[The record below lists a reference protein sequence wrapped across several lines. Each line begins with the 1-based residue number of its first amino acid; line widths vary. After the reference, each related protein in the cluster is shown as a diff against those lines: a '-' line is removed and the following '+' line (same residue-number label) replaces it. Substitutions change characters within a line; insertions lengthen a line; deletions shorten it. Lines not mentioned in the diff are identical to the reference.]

1 MQNQKECGEVQA
13 LGCKMVAWEEETTDL
28 ENLDPEKYLVVEN
41 ARVHNLKGVT
51 VVIPR
56 NALTVVTGL
65 SGSGKSSLAFD
76 VIYAEGQRRYL
87 ETLSSF
93 ARQYLGTLERPDVEY
108 IGGLGPVIAIE
119 QRTTGRNARSTMG
132 TITEIY
138 DFIRLLYARVST
150 GYSPTTGR
158 ALESYSKQQI
168 LDVSR
173 KEFIGEKIALLVPQ
187 VRGRKGHFGPLF
199 STLMKRG
206 YIYVRADGEVLEM
219 TKDLRL
225 SRYVAHDI
233 DLLVDR
239 FVLDES
245 TMGRLAKSLDAALN
259 RNEDGVIV
267 ARLDGGG
274 ERFFSLS
281 RMDGETGFTLPK
293 PETFLFSYN
302 SPRGWCPECCGLGA
316 VERIDRDALIV
327 NPECALLEGA
337 MVDFFEEK
345 RIKVLALNQI
355 RTVAK
360 YYGIDISEPF
370 SQLSDAQQH
379 YLLTGEH
386 AALRPVDSADQKV
399 QSLVS
404 SFSGI
409 YGWIERLYKEDD
421 AWKLPENISG
431 LVGTCECPSCRGA
444 RLRSEALCF
453 KVRGKN
459 VHELSQMPLE
469 ELAQWLDGLELELE
483 GVKRVVAAEILKEI
497 RMRVGFMVNVGLG
510 YLSLSR
516 SADSLSGGEMQRIR
530 LATQIGTKLVNVVY
544 ILDEPSIGLHPRDND
559 KLIESLRALRDQG
572 NTVIVVE
579 HDEDMMRQANY
590 LVDLGP
596 GAGRHGGKVIAAG
609 TPEEVARSGG
619 FTGKYLRG
627 ELSIAI
633 PSHRRSGNGK
643 CLKLIGAKG
652 NNLKNVTVG
661 FPLGQFICVTGVSGS
676 GKSTLINDTLQP
688 ILSKKLYR
696 SHQSPLAYEGI
707 EGLEHI
713 DKVVQVD
720 QMPLGRTP
728 RSNPATY
735 TGVFTDIRQ
744 LFTQT
749 PEAKMRGYK
758 IGRFSFNVRGGRC
771 EQCKGAGIEV
781 LEMKFLP
788 DVHVQCTQCNGM
800 RYNRETLAVRYKGK
814 DISQVLDMTVNQ
826 AVEFFEAVP
835 NVQRKLAMLQAV
847 GVGYVKL
854 GQSSTTLSGGE
865 SQRIRLATELARR
878 DSGNT
883 LYILDEPT
891 TGLHFEDIRMLL
903 NVLNALVDR
912 GNTVIV
918 IEHNVDVIKSADYII
933 DMGPESGAAGG
944 EVVVMG
950 TPEEVA
956 ARKRGYTWQ
965 YLAKALKKK

>member
-1 MQNQKECGEVQA
+1 M
-13 LGCKMVAWEEETTDL
+13 
-28 ENLDPEKYLVVEN
+28 
-41 ARVHNLKGVT
+41 
-51 VVIPR
+51 
-56 NALTVVTGL
+56 
-65 SGSGKSSLAFD
+65 
-76 VIYAEGQRRYL
+76 
-87 ETLSSF
+87 
-93 ARQYLGTLERPDVEY
+93 
-108 IGGLGPVIAIE
+108 
-119 QRTTGRNARSTMG
+119 
-132 TITEIY
+132 
-138 DFIRLLYARVST
+138 
-150 GYSPTTGR
+150 
-158 ALESYSKQQI
+158 
-168 LDVSR
+168 
-173 KEFIGEKIALLVPQ
+173 
-187 VRGRKGHFGPLF
+187 
-199 STLMKRG
+199 
-206 YIYVRADGEVLEM
+206 
-219 TKDLRL
+219 
-225 SRYVAHDI
+225 
-233 DLLVDR
+233 
-239 FVLDES
+239 
-245 TMGRLAKSLDAALN
+245 
-259 RNEDGVIV
+259 
-267 ARLDGGG
+267 
-274 ERFFSLS
+274 
-281 RMDGETGFTLPK
+281 
-293 PETFLFSYN
+293 
-302 SPRGWCPECCGLGA
+302 
-316 VERIDRDALIV
+316 
-327 NPECALLEGA
+327 
-337 MVDFFEEK
+337 
-345 RIKVLALNQI
+345 
-355 RTVAK
+355 
-360 YYGIDISEPF
+360 
-370 SQLSDAQQH
+370 
-379 YLLTGEH
+379 
-386 AALRPVDSADQKV
+386 
-399 QSLVS
+399 
-404 SFSGI
+404 
-409 YGWIERLYKEDD
+409 
-421 AWKLPENISG
+421 
-431 LVGTCECPSCRGA
+431 
-444 RLRSEALCF
+444 
-453 KVRGKN
+453 
-459 VHELSQMPLE
+459 
-469 ELAQWLDGLELELE
+469 
-483 GVKRVVAAEILKEI
+483 
-497 RMRVGFMVNVGLG
+497 
-510 YLSLSR
+510 
-516 SADSLSGGEMQRIR
+516 
-530 LATQIGTKLVNVVY
+530 
-544 ILDEPSIGLHPRDND
+544 
-559 KLIESLRALRDQG
+559 
-572 NTVIVVE
+572 
-579 HDEDMMRQANY
+579 
-590 LVDLGP
+590 
-596 GAGRHGGKVIAAG
+596 
-609 TPEEVARSGG
+609 
-619 FTGKYLRG
+619 
-627 ELSIAI
+627 
-633 PSHRRSGNGK
+633 
-643 CLKLIGAKG
+643 LKLIGAKG

-771 EQCKGAGIEV
+771 EQCKGAGMEV